1 MDKSNKKVTNE
12 RYECL
17 PNNGKFFFV
26 SSSPG
31 RGAYFGNCFVVFHQL
46 AVTKICWI
54 SDTGGG
60 YNLEN

>member
-46 AVTKICWI
+46 AVTKIC
-54 SDTGGG
+54 
-60 YNLEN
+60 